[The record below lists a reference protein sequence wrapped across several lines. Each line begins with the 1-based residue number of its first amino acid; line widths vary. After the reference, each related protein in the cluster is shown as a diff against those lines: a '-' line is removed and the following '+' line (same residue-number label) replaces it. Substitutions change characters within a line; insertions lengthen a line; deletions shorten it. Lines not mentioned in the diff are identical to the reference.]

1 MILVLR
7 FNCVQLIIPIFV
19 IALFFS
25 FLVHCASI
33 DKYSRVVVAVVVV
46 ICSSCNGHP
55 SYAAAE
61 LVIYSIVVLYLFQSS
76 SSIIFS

>member
-1 MILVLR
+1 M
-7 FNCVQLIIPIFV
+7 QLIIPIFV

-33 DKYSRVVVAVVVV
+33 DKYSGVVVVAVVVV

-61 LVIYSIVVLYLFQSS
+61 LVIYSIVVLYLFSK
-76 SSIIFS
+76 

>member
-1 MILVLR
+1 M
-7 FNCVQLIIPIFV
+7 QLIIPIFV
-19 IALFFS
+19 IALLFS

-33 DKYSRVVVAVVVV
+33 DKYSGVVVAVVVV

-61 LVIYSIVVLYLFQSS
+61 LVVIYSIVVLYLFSK
-76 SSIIFS
+76 